1 MPRRAKS
8 DQQFRTIPP
17 FIPIMVHVKN
27 TTPRLSEDKQA
38 VVDKLRELL
47 EKAEDGKLTGLCF
60 SVANVDK
67 TYEAACV
74 GCYDKYPTDALG
86 PLDVLKLKL
95 TRKALDEQWLQ
106 NNS

>member
-1 MPRRAKS
+1 MRRRAKN
-8 DQQFRTIPP
+8 DQIFNPVPP
-17 FIPIMVHVKN
+17 FIPILTILKN
-27 TTPRLSEDKQA
+27 TNPPLSEDKQA

-47 EKAEDGKLTGLCF
+47 ERAEEGKITGLCF
-60 SVANVDK
+60 SVSNVDK
-67 TYEAACV
+67 TFEAECV

-106 NNS
+106 GNS